1 MQPRDDGLDVGAARL
16 VEQVDLVDEQQAD
29 AASERV
35 AGGGNA
41 PATREDL
48 ELLGSSEEDGCV
60 RELLRLLYVNRGGGD
75 YAARQGPCRR

>member
-1 MQPRDDGLDVGAARL
+1 M
-16 VEQVDLVDEQQAD
+16 DLVDEQQAD

-48 ELLGSSEEDGCV
+48 KLLGSSEEDGCV
-60 RELLRLLYVNRGGGD
+60 RELLRLLYVCRGGGD
-75 YAARQGPCRR
+75 YAARRGPCRR